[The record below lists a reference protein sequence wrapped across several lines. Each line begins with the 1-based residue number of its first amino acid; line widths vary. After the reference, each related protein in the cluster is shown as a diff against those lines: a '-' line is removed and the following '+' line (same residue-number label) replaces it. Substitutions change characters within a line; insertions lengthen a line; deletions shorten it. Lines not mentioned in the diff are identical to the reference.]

1 MADEGELRQRIDR
14 LRAMVADRDRK
25 IARMDN
31 QLRETTDWVRD
42 PEPVVAL
49 PDDVEE
55 TIRRVRE
62 ERLTYLPEAELRAL
76 ARLAAALPVGG
87 RGCVIEA
94 GAALGGSSIVLGSA
108 LRGSRPLY
116 VHDVFGLIPPPS
128 ERDGTDVQARYA
140 SIAAGESKGL
150 GGDTYYGYR
159 EDLLGE
165 VRDAFA
171 RLGVPVEENDVHL
184 VQGLFEDTVTGD
196 EPVAL
201 AHLDGDWYDSTM
213 VCLERIVPRLVPG
226 GRVVVD
232 DYWFWSGAREAVRD
246 FLARTPGLRAEYR
259 ARVHLVREG

>member
-1 MADEGELRQRIDR
+1 MRDEQELQQTIDR
-14 LRAMVADRDRK
+14 LRAAVADRDRK
-25 IARMDN
+25 VARMEN
-31 QLRETTDWVRD
+31 QLAETTAWVRD
-42 PEPVVAL
+42 PDPTVTL
-49 PDDVEE
+49 DGGVEE
-55 TIRRVRE
+55 AIRRVRQ